1 MATTWPSQL
10 YYTAGGKITKTH
22 TRWVWERRLLRSK
35 EERWEKKRRRR
46 AARIGAMSIS
56 MSDGINDGRDG
67 SLCSS
72 RDSDIYFVF
81 SSAESNSNSW
91 LDGFRRLIGMSAP
104 AGSIWSCVWRGP
116 STSSVLTRAIRDFLG
131 RTDHVVNVWK
141 HLGKDGGSMRFRLP
155 TRVQQSK
162 RFSTHS
168 LSSSRYSSDPSSIR
182 PTLTLS
188 TTVELFSFLV
198 SWSNP
203 CNYFV
208 LLLSVSPFSR
218 QHCLTNEF
226 CRKWWVLSATIRLK

>member
-1 MATTWPSQL
+1 MGRLQRRIL
-10 YYTAGGKITKTH
+10 GGCGRGDCSDRKRKG
-22 TRWVWERRLLRSK
+22 ERKK
-35 EERWEKKRRRR
+35 EEDELLASVPCPFQCRME
-46 AARIGAMSIS
+46 S
-56 MSDGINDGRDG
+56 MTDEARDG